1 MPEKQPE
8 STKMTTTALQEGSAR
23 SSRRIPAEQPD
34 YAYQLA
40 QTLREASEGDEK
52 AGLRAWLSLLDAT
65 IATIETTAWEA
76 RALADEAV
84 QTWKALA
91 EGWGAF
97 SKQVSDL
104 SEEAGRWP
112 GRISRLA
119 STGWMLTKVASSY
132 RFFRTKAAFLP
143 RRRVADAF
151 EELHA
156 RNARR
161 FFETSIK
168 QGGAF
173 LKVGQMLSARPD
185 LLPESWVSELSA
197 LQDDVPPE
205 PFEFVRAQIEA
216 ELGRPMDELF
226 AEFDEEPIAAA
237 SIGQVHRAVTLDG
250 VTVAVKVQ
258 RPQIAELIEL
268 DMSLLEIFL
277 ESMSGMLP
285 PTDMETIVEEVKS
298 MVRAEVAYRDEA
310 NAMEAIANLF
320 AGAEGV
326 IVPHPV
332 PQLSA
337 DRVMTS
343 TFVKG
348 EKITTVLDRLAG
360 ESLEDG
366 EDGERARHRLSHIL
380 GSLLESYLKQ
390 VLEAGLFQADP
401 HPGNF
406 LVTENDEVVL
416 LDFGCTK
423 ALPETYRKGYMKLM
437 QSILTQDR
445 ETTDRLL
452 TELGFRTQSGST
464 ETLHAF
470 IEVFLSIIRDAAS
483 HGTDFAWPTKEE
495 LFGQIAD
502 VLEAATRDPVIK
514 IPAEFVMLA
523 RVFGTLGGMFQ
534 HYQPS
539 IDYGRTV
546 LPYLAKA
553 M

>member
-1 MPEKQPE
+1 MTDKQLT
-8 STKMTTTALQEGSAR
+8 STPK
-23 SSRRIPAEQPD
+23 PD
-34 YAYQLA
+34 YAAQIA

-52 AGLRAWLSLLDAT
+52 AGLRAWLSLLDAA

-84 QTWKALA
+84 NTWKAL
-91 EGWGAF
+91 EQGWGAF
-97 SKQVSDL
+97 SKQVGELSD
-104 SEEAGRWP
+104 EAGRWP

-119 STGWMLTKVASSY
+119 STGWMLTKIATSY
-132 RFFRTKAAFLP
+132 RFFRTKAAFLS
-143 RRRVADAF
+143 RRRTAQAF

-185 LLPESWVSELSA
+185 LLPESWIGELSA

-205 PFEFVRAQIEA
+205 PFEFVRALIES
-216 ELGRPMDELF
+216 ELGKPLDEAF
-226 AEFDEEPIAAA
+226 SEFEEEPIAAA

-258 RPQIAELIEL
+258 RPNIAELIEL

-285 PTDMETIVEEVKS
+285 PTDYETITEEVKS
-298 MVRAEVAYRDEA
+298 MVRAEVAYREEA
-310 NAMEAIANLF
+310 KAMEAVANLF
-320 AGAEGV
+320 AEAEGV

-332 PQLSA
+332 PQLCT
-337 DRVMTS
+337 DKVMTS
-343 TFVKG
+343 TFVEG

-360 ESLEDG
+360 EALEEGAAG
-366 EDGERARHRLSHIL
+366 EKARHRLSEIL
-380 GSLLESYLKQ
+380 GRLLESYMKQ

-406 LVTENDEVVL
+406 LVTADDDVVL

-437 QSILTQDR
+437 QSIMTGDR
-445 ETTDRLL
+445 ATTDRLL
-452 TELGFRTQSGST
+452 TELGFATRSGDT
-464 ETLHAF
+464 GTLHAF
-470 IEVFLSIIRDAAS
+470 IDVFLAIIRDAAS
-483 HGTDFAWPTKEE
+483 HGADFAWPTKEE
-495 LFGQIAD
+495 MFAQAAE
-502 VLEAATRDPVIK
+502 VVEAMAKDPVMK
-514 IPAEFVMLA
+514 LPAEFIMLA
-523 RVFGTLGGMFQ
+523 RVFGTLGGLFQ
-534 HYQPS
+534 HYKPS